1 MDKKS
6 IENRKRCANT
16 LRRFFFTEAVAQGL
30 TRHLELTW
38 DGGHQF
44 PNVFDDLHVA
54 EFHASG
60 RIVRDS
66 ISEGAIIFAWRTD
79 ESLSII
85 RRAVVEL
92 LKC

>member
-16 LRRFFFTEAVAQGL
+16 LRRFFITEAVAQGL

-44 PNVFDDLHVA
+44 PNVFADLHVA

-60 RIVRDS
+60 RIVRES
-66 ISEGAIIFAWRTD
+66 ITEGSIIAAWRTD
-79 ESLSII
+79 DSLSII
-85 RRAVVEL
+85 RRAVAEL

>member
-16 LRRFFFTEAVAQGL
+16 LRRFFITEAVAQGL

-54 EFHASG
+54 EFHARG
-60 RIVRDS
+60 KVVRES
-66 ISEGAIIFAWRTD
+66 ITEGAIIAAWRTD
-79 ESLSII
+79 DSLGVI
-85 RRAVVEL
+85 RRAVAEL